1 MKLRALG
8 TLPILRMIIR
18 QYAERT
24 VFSLVFFIIPGIVTF
39 IKISII
45 SHDILIILGEVCPK
59 ATHKEAPIR
68 IQKTEILRQLRLI
81 LPEELIQENIPLSTL
96 TTMRVG
102 GPAALLVAPKDILQI
117 REVLRYLHKESI
129 PFVVLGKGS
138 NVLASDEGYDSV
150 ILQLTNLQQITV
162 EGNKL
167 RAQGGAS
174 LIAMARAAQSAG
186 LAGLEFAS
194 GIPGTLGGA
203 LYMNAGAYGFEMQDV
218 VLEVEAVDERGELLT
233 LGVDDLNFGYRS
245 SVFREKSLVAV
256 SSLLQLKQDDPD
268 VIMDRM
274 RELSEKRR
282 AKQPLEWP
290 SAGST
295 FKRPEGHFA
304 GALIEGAGLKGFS
317 VGDAQVSEKHAGF
330 IINRGGATC
339 AQVKELIHLVQQRVL
354 EKNAVLLEPEV
365 RYLSSQGFAPLQ

>member
-1 MKLRALG
+1 M
-8 TLPILRMIIR
+8 
-18 QYAERT
+18 
-24 VFSLVFFIIPGIVTF
+24 
-39 IKISII
+39 
-45 SHDILIILGEVCPK
+45 
-59 ATHKEAPIR
+59 

-102 GPAALLVAPKDILQI
+102 GPAALLVATKDILQV

-256 SSLLQLKQDDPD
+256 SSLLQLKQDDP
-268 VIMDRM
+268 
-274 RELSEKRR
+274 
-282 AKQPLEWP
+282 
-290 SAGST
+290 
-295 FKRPEGHFA
+295 
-304 GALIEGAGLKGFS
+304 
-317 VGDAQVSEKHAGF
+317 
-330 IINRGGATC
+330 
-339 AQVKELIHLVQQRVL
+339 
-354 EKNAVLLEPEV
+354 
-365 RYLSSQGFAPLQ
+365 

>member
-1 MKLRALG
+1 M
-8 TLPILRMIIR
+8 
-18 QYAERT
+18 
-24 VFSLVFFIIPGIVTF
+24 
-39 IKISII
+39 
-45 SHDILIILGEVCPK
+45 
-59 ATHKEAPIR
+59 
-68 IQKTEILRQLRLI
+68 
-81 LPEELIQENIPLSTL
+81 
-96 TTMRVG
+96 
-102 GPAALLVAPKDILQI
+102 
-117 REVLRYLHKESI
+117 
-129 PFVVLGKGS
+129 
-138 NVLASDEGYDSV
+138 LASDEGYDSV

-274 RELSEKRR
+274 REMSEKRR